1 MATAVAPGDVYT
13 VLRVDTDGSVQ
24 LFDPVMRQD
33 PKSHGTVF
41 WCRPNQLLDVGRQVQ
56 GILEFHPSE
65 AVARGRLP
73 GFTVNLL
80 LPPG

>member
-1 MATAVAPGDVYT
+1 MATPVAPEDVYT
-13 VLRVDTDGSVQ
+13 VLRTDTDGTVQ

-41 WCRPNQLLDVGRQVQ
+41 WCRPNQPLEVGRKVQ

-80 LPPG
+80 LPQG